1 MKMARQNKIKTL
13 KLNKYI
19 AQSGLCSRRKA
30 DELILSGVVFVNGK
44 KVENLGVVVTS
55 KDNVVV
61 DGKVIKPNNFVY
73 IRFYKPAGYITSS
86 NDEKG
91 RKTIYDILPEEVKN
105 LKPVGRLDKD
115 SSGLLI
121 MTNDGD
127 FINALTHP
135 KIKIPKVYKVVV
147 EGKMTRQKV
156 LELENGIEIE
166 KGKIAYAQVDC
177 VDVLVDTTVLQITLY
192 QGLNRQIRKMCEYV
206 GHKVVTLKKIKHAN
220 VVLDGLKRGAFKY
233 INQKQIK
240 EIEDYIKKPLK

>member
-1 MKMARQNKIKTL
+1 MARQNKIKTL

-19 AQSGLCSRRKA
+19 AQCGVCSRRKA

-44 KVENLGVVVTS
+44 KVENLGEIVTS
-55 KDNVVV
+55 KDKVVV
-61 DGKVIKPNNFVY
+61 DGNLIKPDNFVY
-73 IRFYKPAGYITSS
+73 IRFYKPAGYITSL

-91 RKTIYDILPEEVKN
+91 RKTIYDILPDEVKK

-115 SSGLLI
+115 TSGLLI

-127 FINALTHP
+127 FINSLTHP

-156 LELENGIEIE
+156 LELEKGIEIE

-177 VDVLVDTTVLQITLY
+177 VDVLSDTTVLQITLY
-192 QGLNRQIRKMCEYV
+192 QGLNHQIRKMCQKV
-206 GHKVVTLKKIKHAN
+206 GHEVVTLKRIKHAN

-240 EIEDYIKKPLK
+240 EIENYIKKIL

>member
-1 MKMARQNKIKTL
+1 MARQNKIKTL

-19 AQSGLCSRRKA
+19 AQCGVCSRRKA

-44 KVENLGVVVTS
+44 KVENLGEIVTS
-55 KDNVVV
+55 KDKVVV
-61 DGKVIKPNNFVY
+61 DGNLIKPDNFVY
-73 IRFYKPAGYITSS
+73 IRFYKPAGYITSL

-91 RKTIYDILPEEVKN
+91 RKTIYDILPEEVKK

-115 SSGLLI
+115 TSGLLI

-127 FINALTHP
+127 FINYLTHP

-156 LELENGIEIE
+156 LELEKGIEIE
-166 KGKIAYAQVDC
+166 KEKIAYAQVDC
-177 VDVLVDTTVLQITLY
+177 VDVLSDTTVLQITLY
-192 QGLNRQIRKMCEYV
+192 QGLNRQIRKMCQKV
-206 GHKVVTLKKIKHAN
+206 GHEVVTLKRIKHAN

-240 EIEDYIKKPLK
+240 EIENYTKKIL

>member
-1 MKMARQNKIKTL
+1 MARQNKIKTL
-13 KLNKYI
+13 KLNKYM
-19 AQSGLCSRRKA
+19 AQCGVCSRRKA

-44 KVENLGVVVTS
+44 KVENLGEIVTS
-55 KDNVVV
+55 KDKVVV
-61 DGKVIKPNNFVY
+61 DGNLIKPDNFVY
-73 IRFYKPAGYITSS
+73 IRFYKPAGYITSL

-91 RKTIYDILPEEVKN
+91 RKTIYDILPDEVKK

-115 SSGLLI
+115 TSGLLI

-127 FINALTHP
+127 FINSLTHP

-156 LELENGIEIE
+156 LELEKGIEIE
-166 KGKIAYAQVDC
+166 KGNIADAQVDC
-177 VDVLVDTTVLQITLY
+177 VDVLSDTTVLQITLY
-192 QGLNRQIRKMCEYV
+192 QGLNRQIRKMCQKV
-206 GHKVVTLKKIKHAN
+206 GHEVVTLKRIKHAN

-240 EIEDYIKKPLK
+240 EIENYIKKIL

>member
-1 MKMARQNKIKTL
+1 MARQNKIKTL

-44 KVENLGVVVTS
+44 KIENLGEVVTS
-55 KDNVVV
+55 KDKVVV
-61 DGKVIKPNNFVY
+61 EGNLIKPNNFVY
-73 IRFYKPAGYITSS
+73 IRFYKPAGFITSS

-91 RKTIYDILPEEVKN
+91 RKTIYDILPEECKK

-115 SSGLLI
+115 TSGLLI

-127 FINALTHP
+127 LIYNLTHP
-135 KIKIPKVYKVVV
+135 KVKIEKVYKVVV

-156 LELENGIEIE
+156 LELEKGIEIE
-166 KGKIAYAQVDC
+166 KGKIAFAQVDS
-177 VDVLVDTTVLQITLY
+177 VDVLSDTTVMRITLY
-192 QGLNRQIRKMCEYV
+192 QGLNRQIRKMCEAV
-206 GHKVVTLKKIKHAN
+206 GHKVIVLKRIRHAN
-220 VVLDGLKRGAFKY
+220 VVLDGLKRGCFKY

-240 EIEDYIKKPLK
+240 ELENIINKQTL

>member
-1 MKMARQNKIKTL
+1 MVRQNKIKSL
-13 KLNKYI
+13 KLNKFI

-61 DGKVIKPNNFVY
+61 EGKVIKPNNFVY
-73 IRFYKPAGYITSS
+73 IRFYKPAGFITSS

-166 KGKIAYAQVDC
+166 KGKIAYAHVDC
-177 VDVLVDTTVLQITLY
+177 VDVLSDSTVMQITLY
-192 QGLNRQIRKMCEYV
+192 QGLNRQIRKMCESV
-206 GHKVVTLKKIKHAN
+206 GHKVVTLKRIKHAN
-220 VVLDGLKRGAFKY
+220 VVLDGLKRGCFKY

-240 EIEDYIKKPLK
+240 EIEDYIKNKAS

>member
-1 MKMARQNKIKTL
+1 MARQNKIKTL

-19 AQSGLCSRRKA
+19 AQCGVCSRRKA

-44 KVENLGVVVTS
+44 KVENLGEIVTS
-55 KDNVVV
+55 KDKVVV
-61 DGKVIKPNNFVY
+61 DGNLIKPDNFVY
-73 IRFYKPAGYITSS
+73 IRFYKPAGYITSL

-91 RKTIYDILPEEVKN
+91 RKTIYDILPEEVKK

-115 SSGLLI
+115 TSGLLI

-127 FINALTHP
+127 FINSLTHP

-156 LELENGIEIE
+156 LELEKGIEIE
-166 KGKIAYAQVDC
+166 NGKIAYAQVDC
-177 VDVLVDTTVLQITLY
+177 VDVLSDTTVLQITLY
-192 QGLNRQIRKMCEYV
+192 QGLNRQIRKMCQKV
-206 GHKVVTLKKIKHAN
+206 GHEVVTLKRIKHAN

-240 EIEDYIKKPLK
+240 EIENYIKKIL

>member
-1 MKMARQNKIKTL
+1 MARQNKIKSL
-13 KLNKYI
+13 KLNKFI

-61 DGKVIKPNNFVY
+61 DGKVVKPNNFVY
-73 IRFYKPAGYITSS
+73 IRFYKPAGFITSS

-147 EGKMTRQKV
+147 EGKMTRQTV
-156 LELENGIEIE
+156 LELENRIEIE

-177 VDVLVDTTVLQITLY
+177 VDVLSDSTVMQITLY
-192 QGLNRQIRKMCEYV
+192 QGLNRQIRKMCESV
-206 GHKVVTLKKIKHAN
+206 GHKVVTLKRIKHAN
-220 VVLDGLKRGAFKY
+220 VVLDGLKRGCFKY

-240 EIEDYIKKPLK
+240 EIEYYIKNKAS

>member
-1 MKMARQNKIKTL
+1 MGRQNKIKTL

-19 AQSGLCSRRKA
+19 AQCGVCSRRKA

-44 KVENLGVVVTS
+44 KVENLGEIVTS
-55 KDNVVV
+55 KDKVVV
-61 DGKVIKPNNFVY
+61 DGNLIKPDNFVY
-73 IRFYKPAGYITSS
+73 IRFYKPAGYITSL

-91 RKTIYDILPEEVKN
+91 RKTIYDILPDEVKK

-115 SSGLLI
+115 TSGLLI

-127 FINALTHP
+127 FINSLTHP

-156 LELENGIEIE
+156 LELEKGIEIE

-177 VDVLVDTTVLQITLY
+177 VDVLSDTTVLQITLY
-192 QGLNRQIRKMCEYV
+192 QGLNRQIRKMCQKV
-206 GHKVVTLKKIKHAN
+206 GHEVVTLKRIKLNPDDIINRLYAVNLRYLRHSY
-220 VVLDGLKRGAFKY
+220 LKVENA
-233 INQKQIK
+233 
-240 EIEDYIKKPLK
+240 

>member
-1 MKMARQNKIKTL
+1 MARQNKIKTL

-19 AQSGLCSRRKA
+19 AQCGVCSRRKA

-44 KVENLGVVVTS
+44 KVENLGEIVTS
-55 KDNVVV
+55 KDKVVV
-61 DGKVIKPNNFVY
+61 DGNLIKPDNFVY
-73 IRFYKPAGYITSS
+73 IRFYKPAGYITSL

-91 RKTIYDILPEEVKN
+91 RKTIYDILPDEVKK

-115 SSGLLI
+115 TSGLLI

-127 FINALTHP
+127 FINSLTHP

-156 LELENGIEIE
+156 LELEKGIEIE
-166 KGKIAYAQVDC
+166 KGNIADAQVDC
-177 VDVLVDTTVLQITLY
+177 VDVLSDTTVLQITLY
-192 QGLNRQIRKMCEYV
+192 QGLNRQIRKMCQKV
-206 GHKVVTLKKIKHAN
+206 GHEVVTLKRIKHAN

-240 EIEDYIKKPLK
+240 EIENYIKKIL